1 MVPLPLMRIVDSSP
15 RVIGNGSISL
25 YVIKELLLPVKWSVA
40 PESIYQ
46 IFVEL
51 SSCDC
56 PLRRALIIDFMAV
69 YALGYTGALG
79 SEDASLL
86 VELVS
91 FPLES

>member
-1 MVPLPLMRIVDSSP
+1 MRIVNSLP
-15 RVIGNGSISL
+15 RVIRNRLISS

-40 PESIYQ
+40 PELIYQ

-51 SSCDC
+51 SSCNYL
-56 PLRRALIIDFMAV
+56 LRRALIVNFMAV
-69 YALGYTGALG
+69 YALGYIGALG
-79 SEDASLL
+79 SENASLL